1 MNFYHSVQC
10 KCWGETVEEEMQGWG
25 RKRQEMRN
33 REGEG
38 EINRKRGDDY
48 VIGEEEQ
55 EEGE

>member
-48 VIGEEEQ
+48 VIGEEE
-55 EEGE
+55 GE

>member
-1 MNFYHSVQC
+1 
-10 KCWGETVEEEMQGWG
+10 MQGWG

-48 VIGEEEQ
+48 VIGEEE
-55 EEGE
+55 GE